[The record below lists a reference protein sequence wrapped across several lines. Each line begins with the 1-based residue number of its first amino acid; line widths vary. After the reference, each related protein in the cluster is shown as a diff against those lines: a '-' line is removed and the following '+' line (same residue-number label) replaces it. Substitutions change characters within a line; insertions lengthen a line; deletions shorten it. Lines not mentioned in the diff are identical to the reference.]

1 MASEVYHQFLRRDL
15 VRKKGIN
22 LEQASSKNV
31 TAVPKRTISMPVSIA
46 YFALSIV
53 INSMGNVLTL
63 VTSSHIHPQFL
74 GSAYW
79 TAAENNLGIAVLG
92 NNSMTLFWAFMVLG
106 MLTAALNAILM
117 HKWEWKRIFGNF
129 MFMLPFSIF
138 IQWFS
143 DIFNRIM
150 PDAHSL
156 PMVVLYVLI
165 NFLGVTLIG
174 VAISIYQR
182 VNLVLHP
189 ADDLFQILRFRYFK
203 GNATLSMWTSYIPP
217 TIMALLALPR
227 MGLANFGLG
236 TIFAL
241 LFQGG
246 ITGLAD
252 RIIFPKLKHQALDV

>member
-1 MASEVYHQFLRRDL
+1 MQESHVDNTR
-15 VRKKGIN
+15 
-22 LEQASSKNV
+22 S
-31 TAVPKRTISMPVSIA
+31 ISMTASIA

-79 TAAENNLGIAVLG
+79 TAAENNLGYAILG
-92 NNSMTLFWAFMVLG
+92 KDNPLALFWAFMVLG
-106 MLTAALNAILM
+106 MLTSVLNAILM
-117 HKWEWKRIFGNF
+117 KKWDWKRIGGNF
-129 MFMLPFSIF
+129 IFMLPFSIF

-143 DIFNRIM
+143 NIFNRIM

-156 PMVVLYVLI
+156 GMVILYVAI
-165 NFLGVTLIG
+165 NFLGVAFIG

-189 ADDLFQILRFRYFK
+189 ADDLYQILRFRFCK
-203 GNATLSMWTSYIPP
+203 GNATISMWMSYIPP
-217 TIMALLALPR
+217 TMFALIALPK

-241 LFQGG
+241 LFQGA
-246 ITGLAD
+246 ITGWAD
-252 RIIFPKLKHQALDV
+252 QHIFGRLTHQALDLGN

>member
-1 MASEVYHQFLRRDL
+1 MESNAAS
-15 VRKKGIN
+15 
-22 LEQASSKNV
+22 ATSKPV
-31 TAVPKRTISMPVSIA
+31 QGRTISMSASLA

-53 INSMGNVLTL
+53 VNSMGNVLTL

-79 TAAENNLGIAVLG
+79 TAAENNLGYAVLG
-92 NNSMTLFWAFMVLG
+92 KGNSMALFWAFMILG
-106 MLTAALNAILM
+106 MLTSVLNAILM
-117 HKWEWKRIFGNF
+117 HKWDWHRIFGNF
-129 MFMLPFSIF
+129 LFMLPFSIF

-143 DIFNRIM
+143 NIFNRIM

-156 PMVVLYVLI
+156 LMIIFYVLI
-165 NFLGVTLIG
+165 NFLGVTFIG

-203 GNATLSMWTSYIPP
+203 GNATLAMWASYIPP
-217 TIMALLALPR
+217 TIMALAAIPA

-252 RIIFPKLKHQALDV
+252 KLIFPKLKHQALDLGN